1 MKRSFLYNIA
11 ILLLSVFSS
20 CTTDPHENGNIS
32 DYNTFVVSDSLI
44 VFIDRYIELHPQFKS
59 LTVLTDF
66 EYNWRDGYKNNNVIL
81 IGPSFDDLFGIK
93 KIYPSTILRHNGRI
107 IFIQSSQD
115 CLCRQN
121 NLEST
126 YHKYSVKLAK
136 TNDNVISYLKLA
148 FAINAIGR
156 NSFTFTTNH
165 ADSLVLRKRVE
176 FIPPDI

>member
-1 MKRSFLYNIA
+1 MCDYSRKPVKWQVGN
-11 ILLLSVFSS
+11 FS
-20 CTTDPHENGNIS
+20 
-32 DYNTFVVSDSLI
+32 
-44 VFIDRYIELHPQFKS
+44 
-59 LTVLTDF
+59 
-66 EYNWRDGYKNNNVIL
+66 
-81 IGPSFDDLFGIK
+81 
-93 KIYPSTILRHNGRI
+93 
-107 IFIQSSQD
+107 
-115 CLCRQN
+115 

-156 NSFTFTTNH
+156 NSFTFITNH